1 MSEIT
6 QKSVVE
12 LFGGGLHDKNRLL
25 YPNGTDESVESR
37 VITRFRGLRELG
49 NIALVDGAFDVPHNN
64 HEWYLRHCKLIG
76 VFAAFKARYGETLQ
90 FGDMVSHLPE
100 DPSILNLA
108 SLAVTVDADDKIAH
122 KKSGLSHKG

>member
-6 QKSVVE
+6 KKSVVE

-64 HEWYLRHCKLIG
+64 H
-76 VFAAFKARYGETLQ
+76 
-90 FGDMVSHLPE
+90 
-100 DPSILNLA
+100 
-108 SLAVTVDADDKIAH
+108 
-122 KKSGLSHKG
+122 